1 MQLNSCFVVHSVL
14 DDTKESLVCALA
26 NDDSLSNELISTKA
40 AWWRHG
46 SGSAVGARIECRIQS
61 TEIRALGLSATALR
75 SHGEDILTANHE
87 NTLVFNKLAILNKKD
102 TSVNVEDLA
111 GSVISA
117 VFFDIVIMSD
127 FRAITISG
135 YSVAVS
141 ASNLRY
147 LGMKEGAYIA
157 VLVDDSQDFA
167 VDPDYTSDG

>member
-1 MQLNSCFVVHSVL
+1 VQLNSCFIVHGIL
-14 DDTKESLVCALA
+14 DDTKESLVCAFA
-26 NDDSLSNELISTKA
+26 NDNSLSNELITTKA

-46 SGSAVGARIECRIQS
+46 SSSAVGARIECRIQS
-61 TEIRALGLSATALR
+61 AEIRALCLSATALC

-87 NTLVFNKLAILNKKD
+87 DTLVLNKLAVLNEED

-117 VFFDIVIMSD
+117 VFFDVVIMSD
-127 FRAITISG
+127 FGAVAVSG

-147 LGMKEGAYIA
+147 LGMEEGAHVA
-157 VLVDDSQDFA
+157 VLVDDSEDFA
-167 VDPDYTSDG
+167 VDSDYTSDG